1 MNELI
6 EAKIKKE
13 ENRFIQRWPDEKI
26 AIENGRWGPFIRF
39 GKKMIKL
46 GRKSDEAKYTAEE
59 AAALSLEEIKKMI
72 EVEMPGAFTKKQKK
86 PAAKKKAAPKKK
98 K

>member
-1 MNELI
+1 
-6 EAKIKKE
+6 
-13 ENRFIQRWPDEKI
+13 
-26 AIENGRWGPFIRF
+26 
-39 GKKMIKL
+39 MIKV
-46 GRKSDEAKYTAEE
+46 GRKSNEAKYNAEE